1 MRYIRPAEGHGK
13 QLCLEWLRA
22 SLKEHEQN
30 QSPDVFIINNIINI
44 VEGTNDASVRVGIF
58 IREASRISAT
68 ARDLFNQPHWQEGG
82 KLRDA
87 LVKFCNDSIP
97 ETTKPEA
104 AEELDI

>member
-1 MRYIRPAEGHGK
+1 MRQIRPAQGHGK

-22 SLKEHEQN
+22 SLEEHEKR

-44 VEGTNDASVRVGIF
+44 VEGTSDASVKVGAF

-68 ARDLFNQPHWQEGG
+68 ARELFDRPHWQEGG

-87 LVKFCNDSIP
+87 LEKFYDDSIP
-97 ETTKPEA
+97 DQSTEMED
-104 AEELDI
+104 LDI